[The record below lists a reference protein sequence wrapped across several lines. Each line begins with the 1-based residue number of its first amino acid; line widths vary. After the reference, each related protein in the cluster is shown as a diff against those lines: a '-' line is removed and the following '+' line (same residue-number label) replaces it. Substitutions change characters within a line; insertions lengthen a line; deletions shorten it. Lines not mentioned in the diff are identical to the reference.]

1 MRYSASEEWKEDRP
15 RVRENLGSSIA
26 GIEYLV
32 LVWILHIKRIMWGIV
47 GNCGIVLITSGG

>member
-1 MRYSASEEWKEDRP
+1 MFDKRKKY
-15 RVRENLGSSIA
+15 ENLGSSIA

-47 GNCGIVLITSGG
+47 GNCGGLC